1 MKILVCDDQVPNCNT
16 LVETI
21 KGAVGE
27 EEKIEKLSSDGLLQ
41 ALETF
46 FRSIEAFMKN
56 GSNNTPVEETQFD
69 GADLVILDNNLT
81 HLNVSGTR
89 LTAES
94 IAGYIRA
101 FSTGTYIISV
111 NKNPDVDFD
120 LRFLVGDHNTQTDLA
135 LNEEH
140 LGNRA
145 LWTGDPNDADDGFF
159 PWYWPKLN
167 DVFRRRK
174 EQISFV
180 HERLDE
186 EVLSSLAFD
195 DDAIGFLSHRAKGAL
210 SSDAGA
216 DGGGGF
222 LIKEVTFSDLF
233 LKMNSLP
240 IPADREHLHTA
251 RERPEVSMIVARV
264 VAAYIDR
271 WFRRDVLG
279 PQEALVDLP
288 HLLMRLPFLL
298 GGEGGDLSK
307 WNDAIVEEKP
317 PYNLDLE
324 LYDKYLASAEF
335 KHRMWNS
342 GPCFR
347 WPALK
352 RDEELNAHFLDALK
366 TDCADFVFCEDTS
379 LFVDHP
385 DFDHSDLVEF
395 SAEFEGNWKHRY
407 VRHISGKQYSP
418 RTRLVV

>member
-21 KGAVGE
+21 KGAVGKE
-27 EEKIEKLSSDGLLQ
+27 ENIEKLSSDELLQ

-69 GADLVILDNNLT
+69 GADLVVLDNNLT
-81 HLNVSGTR
+81 HLNVLGTR

-180 HERLDE
+180 HKRLDE

-216 DGGGGF
+216 DGGGDL
-222 LIKEVTFSDLF
+222 LIKETTFSDLF

-240 IPADREHLHTA
+240 IPAESR
-251 RERPEVSMIVARV
+251 
-264 VAAYIDR
+264 
-271 WFRRDVLG
+271 
-279 PQEALVDLP
+279 ALTYGKRASRGFDDSCA
-288 HLLMRLPFLL
+288 
-298 GGEGGDLSK
+298 GGRS
-307 WNDAIVEEKP
+307 I
-317 PYNLDLE
+317 
-324 LYDKYLASAEF
+324 
-335 KHRMWNS
+335 H
-342 GPCFR
+342 
-347 WPALK
+347 
-352 RDEELNAHFLDALK
+352 
-366 TDCADFVFCEDTS
+366 
-379 LFVDHP
+379 
-385 DFDHSDLVEF
+385 
-395 SAEFEGNWKHRY
+395 
-407 VRHISGKQYSP
+407 
-418 RTRLVV
+418 